1 MPSKTRELGAQ
12 NPELKNSPIA
22 WESDE
27 DIETLRGSQPSEPVC
42 FFNDHEY
49 AHGTIVQSGS
59 VRLRCERGVWVP
71 AGPSATSRT

>member
-1 MPSKTRELGAQ
+1 MPSKTRELGVQ

-27 DIETLRGSQPSEPVC
+27 DIETLRGAQPSEPVC

-49 AHGTIVQSGS
+49 ANGAIVQSGS

-71 AGPSATSRT
+71 AGPSPAGRA

>member
-1 MPSKTRELGAQ
+1 MPMKIRELGAP

-22 WESDE
+22 WEGDE
-27 DIETLRGSQPSEPVC
+27 DIETLRSTLPSEPVC
-42 FFNDHEY
+42 FFNDSEY

-71 AGPSATSRT
+71 AGPSAAGRN

>member
-1 MPSKTRELGAQ
+1 MPSKTRELGVQ

-27 DIETLRGSQPSEPVC
+27 DIETLRGAQPSEPVC

-49 AHGTIVQSGS
+49 ANGTIVQSGS

-71 AGPSATSRT
+71 AGPSPAGRA